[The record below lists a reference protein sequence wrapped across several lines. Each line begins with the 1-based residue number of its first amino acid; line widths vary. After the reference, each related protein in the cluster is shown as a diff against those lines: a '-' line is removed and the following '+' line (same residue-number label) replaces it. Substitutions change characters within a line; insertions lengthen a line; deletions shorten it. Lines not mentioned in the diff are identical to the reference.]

1 MDTIITNNSISN
13 INNSNSNINSNNFND
28 YINIFYDKINNYFID
43 NEIIINDNDDNYI
56 KFKKYLVKYKRI
68 IGVILLI
75 ILLSIG
81 YCCDFDF
88 SNNESNSYGND
99 NDNKNI
105 QKGGALNHAAMV
117 VKARAESAGKR
128 ALAAAAEA
136 AAKLDKA
143 DADAATAT
151 AAKAAKDAKSKLGFG
166 SKSAAKIGLKKDKI
180 IGKIKSIE
188 KKDITKGIK
197 TGITSGATK
206 MFDAGAAAAQGFKDN
221 SDVIYQVFYSI
232 AIFIVLCIVAIP
244 SVALLGIGII
254 CYFLLKDKM
263 KTLKG
268 L

>member
-1 MDTIITNNSISN
+1 MDTIITS
-13 INNSNSNINSNNFND
+13 NSNSNSNSNNNSNNFND
-28 YINIFYDKINNYFID
+28 YINIFYNKINNYFID

-99 NDNKNI
+99 NDNDNKNI
-105 QKGGALNHAAMV
+105 QKGGSLNNAAMV
-117 VKARAESAGKR
+117 AKARAASALKR
-128 ALAAAAEA
+128 AEAAAAEVA
-136 AAKLDKA
+136 SKLAKE
-143 DADAATAT
+143 
-151 AAKAAKDAKSKLGFG
+151 AKDAKSKLGFG
-166 SKSAAKIGLKKDKI
+166 SKSRAKLDMKLDKVGKT
-180 IGKIKSIE
+180 IGKIKSV
-188 KKDITKGIK
+188 KAKDVKKGI
-197 TGITSGATK
+197 TTGATK

>member
-1 MDTIITNNSISN
+1 MDTIITS
-13 INNSNSNINSNNFND
+13 NSNSNSNSNNNSNNFND
-28 YINIFYDKINNYFID
+28 YINIFYNKINNYFID

-117 VKARAESAGKR
+117 AAARAESAGKR

-151 AAKAAKDAKSKLGFG
+151 AAKEAKDAKSKLGFG

-180 IGKIKSIE
+180 IGKIKSV
-188 KKDITKGIK
+188 KAKDVKKGI
-197 TGITSGATK
+197 TTGATK

>member
-1 MDTIITNNSISN
+1 MDTIITS
-13 INNSNSNINSNNFND
+13 NSNSNNNSNNFND

-99 NDNKNI
+99 NDNDNKNI

-117 VKARAESAGKR
+117 AAARAESAGKR

-151 AAKAAKDAKSKLGFG
+151 AAKEAKDAKSKLGFG
-166 SKSAAKIGLKKDKI
+166 SKSRAKLDMKLDKVGKT
-180 IGKIKSIE
+180 IGKIKSV
-188 KKDITKGIK
+188 KAKDVKKGI
-197 TGITSGATK
+197 TTGATK

>member
-88 SNNESNSYGND
+88 SNNESNSYSNID
-99 NDNKNI
+99 IDDNKNI
-105 QKGGALNHAAMV
+105 QKGGAFNNSMVAA
-117 VKARAESAGKR
+117 ARARSALKR
-128 ALAAAAEA
+128 DRQAAFDE

-143 DADAATAT
+143 DADAAAAT

-180 IGKIKSIE
+180 IGKIKSI
-188 KKDITKGIK
+188 KTKDVKKGI
-197 TGITSGATK
+197 TTGATK

>member
-88 SNNESNSYGND
+88 SNNESNSYSNID
-99 NDNKNI
+99 IDDNKNI
-105 QKGGALNHAAMV
+105 QKGGALNNSMVAA
-117 VKARAESAGKR
+117 ARAKSAVKR
-128 ALAAAAEA
+128 AEAAAAEA
-136 AAKLDKA
+136 AEKLDKA
-143 DADAATAT
+143 DADAAAAT
-151 AAKAAKDAKSKLGFG
+151 ASKAAKDAKSKLGFG
-166 SKSAAKIGLKKDKI
+166 SKSRAKLDMKLDKVGKT
-180 IGKIKSIE
+180 IGKIKSV
-188 KKDITKGIK
+188 KAKDVKKGI
-197 TGITSGATK
+197 TTGATK